1 MPTLRTLAPV
11 LLVLALGACRLPA
24 LEGAQGMAEP
34 MDADRVLIGR
44 VQGGGPASPLSG
56 QDVVIEAVVVR
67 SLMGDGDDVA
77 QAMGETLGEGNRGRV
92 VGWFVQD
99 EGDGD
104 PTTSDALFVM
114 DQGYDTSINLP
125 AEAEYTLRLGSLV
138 RTGDR
143 VTVRGTVAELPL
155 QTAAE
160 QPRSSGHRVARGDP
174 AGSMTAVLA
183 HAITLLEPRDRARA
197 IAPEAVAPARAQEE
211 AVEGM
216 RLQAPGPAQPH

>member
-1 MPTLRTLAPV
+1 
-11 LLVLALGACRLPA
+11 
-24 LEGAQGMAEP
+24 
-34 MDADRVLIGR
+34 
-44 VQGGGPASPLSG
+44 
-56 QDVVIEAVVVR
+56 
-67 SLMGDGDDVA
+67 
-77 QAMGETLGEGNRGRV
+77 
-92 VGWFVQD
+92 
-99 EGDGD
+99 
-104 PTTSDALFVM
+104 M

-143 VTVRGTVAELPL
+143 VTVRGTEAELPL

-216 RLQAPGPAQPH
+216 RLQAPGPAQPR